1 MISQSK
7 KLRIFDSDALKNFH
21 KRIFFSI
28 IIFTCCYLLAVFR
41 IADVMIFDIN
51 KADLQISNTKPDRG
65 KIYDRNGN
73 LLSTNII
80 TYSLYVNSKQIK
92 NKLDLSNKL
101 SNIIKIDSKVIYKKL
116 NSNKKFVYLKRNI
129 SPKEHQRIINL
140 GEISLQTQKEKKRIY
155 PFKNSSSHFVGYVDI
170 DNNGRAGA
178 EAGLDDVLKSGQDI
192 YLTLNINLQN
202 AVRSELIKTID
213 KFSAESGTIITVDI
227 ENSEILSLNNYPD
240 FDPNIVSKSNL
251 NQRLNR
257 ALQSNY
263 EMGSTFKPIT
273 IAMGI
278 DNNLISR
285 DMKFDVSNP
294 IKNTIRDWKPCKCE
308 LNIKDIIVKS
318 SNIGTAKIAEIIG
331 KKNQKNFF
339 KKIGFFDP
347 INIDL
352 IEAAKPFGQPY
363 NWGKMET
370 MTIGYGHGFA
380 ITPLHLA
387 VAYMGILN
395 EGKKYDPKIVLND
408 NKNNYTQIIKKETS
422 EYISTLLRAVVT
434 DTEFTGPRTKV
445 DGYEVG
451 GKTGT
456 AELVNENG
464 LYDKNLNRT
473 IFVGAFPMSKPK
485 YLILTFIDKPQR
497 IKEANNSITSATVN
511 APLVKNI
518 ILRMIEILNL
528 PKQDNLTI
536 LNAATS
542 TNYNNNN
549 AIN

>member
-1 MISQSK
+1 
-7 KLRIFDSDALKNFH
+7 
-21 KRIFFSI
+21 
-28 IIFTCCYLLAVFR
+28 
-41 IADVMIFDIN
+41 MIFDIN
-51 KADLQISNTKPDRG
+51 KADLQISNIKPDRG

-80 TYSLYVNSKQIK
+80 TYSLYVNSKKIK

-101 SNIIKIDSKVIYKKL
+101 SNIIKIDSKIIYKKL

-140 GEISLQTQKEKKRIY
+140 GEISLQTQTEKKRIY

-202 AVRSELIKTID
+202 ALRSELIKTID

-240 FDPNIVSKSNL
+240 FDPNIVSKSTL

-278 DNNLISR
+278 DNNLISK

-294 IKNTIRDWKPCKCE
+294 IKNTIRDWEPCKCE

-318 SNIGTAKIAEIIG
+318 SNIGTAKIAEI
-331 KKNQKNFF
+331 
-339 KKIGFFDP
+339 
-347 INIDL
+347 
-352 IEAAKPFGQPY
+352 Y
-363 NWGKMET
+363 W
-370 MTIGYGHGFA
+370 
-380 ITPLHLA
+380 
-387 VAYMGILN
+387 
-395 EGKKYDPKIVLND
+395 
-408 NKNNYTQIIKKETS
+408 
-422 EYISTLLRAVVT
+422 
-434 DTEFTGPRTKV
+434 
-445 DGYEVG
+445 
-451 GKTGT
+451 
-456 AELVNENG
+456 
-464 LYDKNLNRT
+464 
-473 IFVGAFPMSKPK
+473 
-485 YLILTFIDKPQR
+485 
-497 IKEANNSITSATVN
+497 
-511 APLVKNI
+511 
-518 ILRMIEILNL
+518 
-528 PKQDNLTI
+528 
-536 LNAATS
+536 
-542 TNYNNNN
+542 
-549 AIN
+549 